1 MNKLFDSQY
10 ENILG
15 YILIIF
21 CIVCLLVFAIGNIII
36 NIKYYTKIYNKYKR
50 KKTEAANKK

>member
-15 YILIIF
+15 YILIIV
-21 CIVCLLVFAIGNIII
+21 CVVCLLVIAIGNIII
-36 NIKYYTKIYNKYKR
+36 NIRYYKSIYDNC
-50 KKTEAANKK
+50 